1 MSRRFEHLKLYKG
14 KGRLKLPENTATPL
28 KLDMSKARNTENSK
42 RFFIKPFFVYNNN
55 NITIFSI
62 FQYSCIGSF
71 VFLLFSSFFFFF
83 LLFSSFFFF
92 FLLFSSFFFFFLLF
106 SSFFF
111 FFSSFSSFF
120 FFFFFFLL
128 FSWIKILYCS
138 NSYLYRLYT
147 IY

>member
-1 MSRRFEHLKLYKG
+1 MKYVSQNHIFSGINLIFLVMSRRFEHLKLYKG

-42 RFFIKPFFVYNNN
+42 RFFIKLFFVYNNN
-55 NITIFSI
+55 IIIFSI
-62 FQYSCIGSF
+62 FQYSCI
-71 VFLLFSSFFFFF
+71 LCFSSFFFFF

-106 SSFFF
+106 
-111 FFSSFSSFF
+111 
-120 FFFFFFLL
+120 LL

-138 NSYLYRLYT
+138 NSYLYRLYI
-147 IY
+147 IYYIYN